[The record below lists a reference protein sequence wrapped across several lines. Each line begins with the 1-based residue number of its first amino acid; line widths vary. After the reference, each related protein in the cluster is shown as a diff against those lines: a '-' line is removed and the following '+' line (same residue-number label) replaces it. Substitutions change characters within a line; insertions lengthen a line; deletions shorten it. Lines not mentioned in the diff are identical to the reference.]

1 MNRAS
6 NGNLGSRS
14 RKREWTDSVIPS
26 RRVARQQLPRRLGSR
41 QASLRAGDS
50 PGLPVTASS
59 TAIVLSQG
67 RIGDSSFWPST
78 RATAPR
84 GVGSPRCGCA
94 WNFSAPSRRTKL
106 DPCEVP
112 PARFRLPPFARKA
125 NGIVAA
131 YKRIRTPVESLR
143 PRELPPSPERR
154 IERSNDR
161 WVAGRWLIARYQ
173 GDGVGARRGSLKQ
186 PSLALARNQG
196 RGAALALTTRECI
209 EESDQAEMA
218 LRMMQL

>member
-78 RATAPR
+78 RSTDSRERPC
-84 GVGSPRCGCA
+84 CGA
-94 WNFSAPSRRTKL
+94 AVIGTSVRRPGALEL

-112 PARFRLPPFARKA
+112 PVRFRLPPFARKA

-186 PSLALARNQG
+186 PSLALARNQR